1 MAEICEVTTR
11 FTDLYHW
18 VVELWAYCVVLGIRF
33 IDLYHWVIE
42 RWAYFTVLGIVYLL
56 VYYATDSTMQA
67 VSAIMILMCM
77 WLGVL
82 WVNRLPYE
90 DRVWWKRIV
99 GIAIILL
106 AVTVAIGHNPVNA
119 LTITG
124 NPAGDQIHWEISD
137 GEPPYTVFVNGIE
150 IVTGYPGTVLSTDSE
165 PGRQYTAVVMDN
177 ESIADATVTGEY
189 YTYPFWVWMLFA
201 ALVACLIVSIWLP
214 YAAFGAAIAGGF
226 LLLLIAPNPDY
237 AAYLRIFAGAG
248 FIVGL
253 AGLAGRMQG

>member
-1 MAEICEVTTR
+1 MEVTYGNTN
-11 FTDLYHW
+11 FWNW
-18 VVELWAYCVVLGIRF
+18 VA
-33 IDLYHWVIE
+33 E
-42 RWAYFTVLGIVYLL
+42 RWAYFTVMGIVYLI
-56 VYYATDSTMQA
+56 VYYATGSNIQA
-67 VSAIMILMCM
+67 VSAIVILISM

-82 WVNRLPYE
+82 WVNRLPRE
-90 DRVWWKRIV
+90 DRLWWKRFV
-99 GIAIILL
+99 GISLILL
-106 AVTVAIGHNPVNA
+106 AIVVAITHNPVSA

-124 NPAGDQIHWEISD
+124 EPAGDQIHWEIVD

-150 IVTGYPGTVLSTDSE
+150 IVTGYPGTVLSTDAE

-177 ESIADATVTGEY
+177 QSVADHTVTGEY
-189 YTYPFWVWMLFA
+189 YTYPLWVWLLFA

-226 LLLLIAPNPDY
+226 LLLLVAPNPDY

-253 AGLAGRMQG
+253 AGLAGRMQS

>member
-1 MAEICEVTTR
+1 MTEIYGNMNRVR
-11 FTDLYHW
+11 N
-18 VVELWAYCVVLGIRF
+18 LWNLVA
-33 IDLYHWVIE
+33 E
-42 RWAYFTVLGIVYLL
+42 RWAYFTVMGIVYLV
-56 VYYATDSTMQA
+56 VYYATGSNIQA
-67 VSAIMILMCM
+67 VSAIVILISM

-82 WVNRLPYE
+82 WVNRLPRE
-90 DRVWWKRIV
+90 DRLWWKRFV
-99 GIAIILL
+99 GISLILL
-106 AVTVAIGHNPVNA
+106 AALVAITYNPVSA

-124 NPAGDQIHWEISD
+124 EPAGDQIHWEIVD
-137 GEPPYTVFVNGIE
+137 GEPPYTVFINGIE
-150 IVTGYPGTVLSTDSE
+150 IVSGYPGTVVSTDAE

-177 ESIADATVTGEY
+177 QSVADATVTGEY
-189 YTYPFWVWMLFA
+189 YTYPLWVWLLFA

-237 AAYLRIFAGAG
+237 AAYLRIFAGGA

>member
-1 MAEICEVTTR
+1 MTEIYENVNR
-11 FTDLYHW
+11 VRNLWNW
-18 VVELWAYCVVLGIRF
+18 VA
-33 IDLYHWVIE
+33 D
-42 RWAYFTVLGIVYLL
+42 RWAYFTILGLVYLL
-56 VYYATDSTMQA
+56 IFYASGSPMQA
-67 VSAIMILMCM
+67 VHGTMLLVCM
-77 WLGVL
+77 WFGVI
-82 WVNRLPYE
+82 WVNRLPHN
-90 DRVWWKRIV
+90 DRLWWKRLV
-99 GIAIILL
+99 GVTVILL
-106 AVTVAIGHNPVNA
+106 AVIVAITYNPVSA

-124 NPAGDQIHWEISD
+124 DPAGDQIHWEIAD
-137 GEPPYTVFVNGIE
+137 GEPPYTVFVNGVE
-150 IVTGYPGTVLSTDSE
+150 IVSGYPGTVLSTDAE

-237 AAYLRIFAGAG
+237 AAYLRIFAGAA